1 VIFFRL
7 GVNTQMEALNDI
19 LFFISEGEKKEDEDG
34 FEVEVPGEELEIFC
48 AVKSVR
54 QSEFYNALRNNKKV
68 VQVFKV
74 AFDEYSGQNN
84 VKYDEKLYKVERTYR
99 TDEYY
104 IELSCSEVE

>member
-1 VIFFRL
+1 
-7 GVNTQMEALNDI
+7 M
-19 LFFISEGEKKEDEDG
+19 
-34 FEVEVPGEELEIFC
+34 
-48 AVKSVR
+48 
-54 QSEFYNALRNNKKV
+54 RNNKKV

-74 AFDEYSGQNN
+74 AFDDYSGQNN

>member
-1 VIFFRL
+1 
-7 GVNTQMEALNDI
+7 MEALNDI
-19 LFFISEGEKKEDEDG
+19 LFLVSEGEKTEDEDG
-34 FEVEVPGEELEIFC
+34 FEVEIPGEELDVFC
-48 AVKSVR
+48 SVKSVR

-74 AFDEYSGQNN
+74 AFDDYLGQNN